1 MDQIDCIKGPF
12 IAYYR
17 VSTSAQGKSGNGLEA
32 QRRDIDLFLN
42 AYACEGASVTA
53 DYTDIA
59 SGKHDDPRRRPGLS
73 EALTHCRRTGA
84 ILLVSKL
91 DRLSRRVLHIAQL
104 LDDKTVK
111 FKVVSMPHADN
122 FQLHLYASLAEQE
135 REFISLR
142 TKAAL
147 ASVKAKGKALG
158 GDRGGAANAAIANRR
173 IADHH
178 AQNIAQIAQP
188 MRDNG
193 ASYQA
198 IADALTRARV
208 ETPRGKKDWYPQTVK
223 NALTR
228 LAEFT
233 NMPASAGKT
242 P

>member
-1 MDQIDCIKGPF
+1 MTKNDCIEGPF

-17 VSTSAQGKSGNGLEA
+17 VSTSGQEKSGNGLAA
-32 QRRDIDLFLN
+32 QRRDIDLFLS
-42 AYACEGASVTA
+42 AYACQGASVVA
-53 DYTDIA
+53 EYTDVA
-59 SGKHDDPRRRPGLS
+59 SGKYDDPRRRPALS
-73 EALTHCRRTGA
+73 EALAHCRKTGA

-91 DRLSRRVLHIAQL
+91 DRLSRKVLHIAQL

-158 GDRGGAANAAIANRR
+158 GDRGGAANAALANRR

-188 MRDNG
+188 MRQNK
-193 ASYQA
+193 ATYQQ
-198 IADALTRARV
+198 IADALTRANV
-208 ETPRGKKDWYPQTVK
+208 ATPRGKRVWHPQTVK
-223 NALTR
+223 NALAR
-228 LAEFT
+228 IEAQ
-233 NMPASAGKT
+233 SAPT
-242 P
+242 PDH